1 MSGTSVDA
9 APALSAEVAYRLIG
23 VEADADKN
31 FAEEEHRTGMGDDK
45 RMVAAYPSES
55 GFDGP
60 IAFEH
65 RGTVDETTIADGI
78 VVGCRGGHLCITVAV
93 CCACRAADPWL
104 IRNHRPSEFI
114 GKERHLLL
122 HDVVIVFAKGIGGK
136 IVVVGHVTGDLL
148 FRSIVESQTDDALRS
163 RDEQGRVEAFLEVVA
178 HIFHCG
184 IVFSATHV
192 RTCCWVAASAGPAC
206 AMPQAKK
213 PRRLAS
219 DFIDSSRVAD
229 PLKSCAVVLLVS
241 LCGMWNIVIVQTEE
255 MPLSNGGTSNKG
267 HDAAII
273 ILL

>member
-114 GKERHLLL
+114 GKERHLLF
-122 HDVVIVFAKGIGGK
+122 HDVVIVFAKCIGGK

-148 FRSIVESQTDDALRS
+148 FRSIVESQADDALRS
-163 RDEQGRVEAFLEVVA
+163 RNEQGRVEAFLEVVA

-184 IVFSATHV
+184 IVFFGYPCAHMLLGGCIDGTCLCYAT
-192 RTCCWVAASAGPAC
+192 G
-206 AMPQAKK
+206 KK
-213 PRRLAS
+213 TETLSLGLYR
-219 DFIDSSRVAD
+219 F
-229 PLKSCAVVLLVS
+229 LKSRRSAEVVCCCIIGIAVWHVEYCYS
-241 LCGMWNIVIVQTEE
+241 T
-255 MPLSNGGTSNKG
+255 
-267 HDAAII
+267 D
-273 ILL
+273 